1 MARQL
6 QEEDEALAR
15 QMQEESDAALAA
27 WCAAQDEQRRAA
39 ARPAKPRP
47 AYGDNEF
54 GEPDTPPWPVQPK
67 PRKQHPVSPLRERN
81 HDSEFG
87 EPGCN
92 SPSTQRRPSAKV
104 APQGYLSNVQDPA
117 LSSEDLKAFV
127 AAAAPVVGAV
137 RNLTTRALSFSRGS
151 DARFHAGPCRASWCA
166 ALLAARAAPW
176 IRAAPAL
183 AVCLSACLPSFRAA
197 TSAPTSSRRGTA
209 RATAAPA
216 TSASARCATPAAAPA
231 PIGPPMHPPSGLASL
246 HRRAGLAA
254 ARTLRS
260 RCRRRRSDGAV
271 RRAPR
276 QGPPGWHAMRG
287 WASRGQ
293 NSAAGTADPNQLCPL
308 CP

>member
-1 MARQL
+1 MHNGEAGPSCSYGEAGPSCSYAEGPSCPQCWSDDEDLAMARQL

-54 GEPDTPPWPVQPK
+54 GEPDTPPVQPK

-151 DARFHAGPCRASWCA
+151 DARFHAGPC
-166 ALLAARAAPW
+166 
-176 IRAAPAL
+176 
-183 AVCLSACLPSFRAA
+183 LPVGA
-197 TSAPTSSRRGTA
+197 
-209 RATAAPA
+209 
-216 TSASARCATPAAAPA
+216 
-231 PIGPPMHPPSGLASL
+231 PPS
-246 HRRAGLAA
+246 
-254 ARTLRS
+254 
-260 RCRRRRSDGAV
+260 
-271 RRAPR
+271 
-276 QGPPGWHAMRG
+276 
-287 WASRGQ
+287 
-293 NSAAGTADPNQLCPL
+293 
-308 CP
+308 